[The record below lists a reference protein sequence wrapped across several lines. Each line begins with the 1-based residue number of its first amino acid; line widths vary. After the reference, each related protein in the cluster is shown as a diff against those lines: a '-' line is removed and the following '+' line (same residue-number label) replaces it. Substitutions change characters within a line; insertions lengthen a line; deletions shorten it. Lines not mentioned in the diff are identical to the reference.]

1 MASSA
6 QTDRHGRIY
15 HPEGELPVARVAGEL
30 GLPYSL
36 STAGSC
42 SIEDAAAHNDQGA
55 QLGKEQ
61 ERGSVDSKGLRYFQ
75 LYLPHDDELAT
86 SLLQRAA
93 DSGYDACIF
102 TVDTWQLGW
111 RHEDIRLGNYGFYK
125 GIGTELGASDPVF
138 RRKLDE
144 WGLDP
149 VKDTKE
155 VGRKWIDS
163 VWHGKA
169 FDWSKVRQQRGSL
182 QGLNR

>member
-1 MASSA
+1 
-6 QTDRHGRIY
+6 
-15 HPEGELPVARVAGEL
+15 VARVAGEL

-61 ERGSVDSKGLRYFQ
+61 ERGSIDSKGLRYFQ